1 MYSYLSM
8 LFSNNKII
16 LYLDSLV
23 QTFSGLNVW
32 VKKLLSDADMKEI
45 IMSKT
50 ASSEERVRIWRSKTM
65 QVQNGTSF
73 RQRGRDICLHALEHG
88 IL

>member
-1 MYSYLSM
+1 
-8 LFSNNKII
+8 
-16 LYLDSLV
+16 
-23 QTFSGLNVW
+23 
-32 VKKLLSDADMKEI
+32 MKEI

-73 RQRGRDICLHALEHG
+73 RQRGRDLCLHAVEHG